1 MRIPRLLQVFVP
13 FGILDRA
20 LDESRSKTE
29 RMQYGGMFGI
39 FILALAGVILSNFSA
54 GATLSDIFRFIVLLI
69 YACVMVY
76 AMVVGGRS
84 VFRMGKSA
92 QGLAKVGYYTLGVLC
107 IFCGV
112 LLIFVVPYA
121 LYSTYGE

>member
-1 MRIPRLLQVFVP
+1 
-13 FGILDRA
+13 
-20 LDESRSKTE
+20 
-29 RMQYGGMFGI
+29 MQYGGMFGI